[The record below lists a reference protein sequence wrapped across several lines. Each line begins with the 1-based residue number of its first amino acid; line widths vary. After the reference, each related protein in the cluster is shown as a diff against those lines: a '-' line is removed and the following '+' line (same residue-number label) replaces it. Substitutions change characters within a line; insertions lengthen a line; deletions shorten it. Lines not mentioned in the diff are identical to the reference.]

1 MMEGLEIYD
10 DGKST
15 DRSTEEQAENASAV
29 SSQRCSSFD
38 LNEEACS
45 EVGDSMAEVAEFS
58 IDEDN
63 DQIKRRDRNSAN
75 YNDPSGSGTG
85 SGNERIKT
93 RVRQYV
99 RSKMPRLRWTPELH
113 LSFVHAVERLGG
125 QERATPKLVLQLMN
139 VRGLSIAHVKSHLQ
153 MYRSKKLDEAGQV
166 LGQTYRPLQGR
177 NHMQGILNQITSS
190 TTSTHQHFRM
200 ENGGIVLARH
210 SDGNNVAHDLLQSP
224 FSRPSL
230 DIKASFARQQQWTTN
245 QHDIRRESYLIRKD
259 LGRDKGL
266 SSSAAF
272 QTQAGWPSTAPN
284 QIHKVLDTNIGIG
297 PMRPSQFLEE
307 KRWPPFETISTSQ
320 WKLKRSTPTN
330 SATWDNAI
338 TKFVG
343 KTYST
348 RPTEKWNRPA
358 GNLTKDRQ
366 FPSSSSDDLVRNSNS
381 FKPEFEPPFR
391 LELNQEKMSTDKEWL
406 PDLQL
411 RLSQR
416 VGNEDEIKSTR
427 GTATHEISTKL
438 SLS

>member
-1 MMEGLEIYD
+1 MMEGLEIDD

-45 EVGDSMAEVAEFS
+45 EVGDSMAEG
-58 IDEDN
+58 
-63 DQIKRRDRNSAN
+63 RDIRNSAN
-75 YNDPSGSGTG
+75 DNDPSGSGTG
-85 SGNERIKT
+85 SGNERKT

-177 NHMQGILNQITSS
+177 NHMQGILNQITGS

-224 FSRPSL
+224 LSRPSL

-245 QHDIRRESYLIRKD
+245 QHAIRRESYLMSWKD

-266 SSSAAF
+266 SSSAGF
-272 QTQAGWPSTAPN
+272 QTQAGRSTAPN
-284 QIHKVLDTNIGIG
+284 QLHAVLDTNIGIG

-330 SATWDNAI
+330 STAWDNAI

-343 KTYST
+343 ETYST

-391 LELNQEKMSTDKEWL
+391 LELNQEKMSMDKEWL

-416 VGNEDEIKSTR
+416 VGNDDEIKSTTR